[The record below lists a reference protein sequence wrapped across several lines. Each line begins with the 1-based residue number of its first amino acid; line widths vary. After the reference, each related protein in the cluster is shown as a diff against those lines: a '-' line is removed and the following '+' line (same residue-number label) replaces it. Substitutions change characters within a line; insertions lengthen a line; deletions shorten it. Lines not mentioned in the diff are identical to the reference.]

1 MGFEEHKRKWVFF
14 FIFVLLL
21 LLAFFMFR
29 PYLNAVIVG
38 ALLAYFIK
46 PFYSKLLQIIKSKV
60 ASQIIIGLSACL
72 ILFLLIA
79 ILAFPLATQA
89 QSLYVRSGQMV
100 SGFVTDL
107 QNCSDVTA
115 DRPACKLASTFSPLV
130 NSFQFKERSN
140 EFLQRTSL
148 YIYDKLTGFIAGV
161 VSFIIFLL
169 VMLFS
174 MFYFL
179 GQGDEI
185 KATILSILP
194 LSRSDKRRI
203 VQRLEETI
211 RAVIG
216 GNVTTAFLQGIA
228 ASLIFYLLN
237 IPSPL
242 FWGLIIAILAFIPGI
257 GPSLVWI
264 PMAVILIIQEEPI
277 KAIILVVASVLL
289 LTSIETLIKPKIIGT
304 KIQMSTYAV
313 FMSVLGG
320 LHFFGLLGFFFGP
333 ILLALLI
340 TCIQIYREM
349 DGLGKSDD

>member
-29 PYLNAVIVG
+29 PYLNAIVVG
-38 ALLAYFIK
+38 ALLAYFVK
-46 PFYSKLLQIIKSKV
+46 PLYSKLLQTIKSKV
-60 ASQIIIGLSACL
+60 ASQMIVGLGACL
-72 ILFLLIA
+72 VLFLIIA
-79 ILAFPLATQA
+79 AIAFPLAAQA
-89 QSLYVRSGQMV
+89 QSLYVKSGQLV
-100 SGFVTDL
+100 SDFAADM
-107 QNCSDVTA
+107 QNCSEETA
-115 DRPACKLASTFSPLV
+115 HRPACKLADTFSPAI
-130 NSFQFKERSN
+130 NSIQFKERSN

-148 YIYDKLTGFIAGV
+148 YIYDKITGFIAGI
-161 VSFIIFLL
+161 VSLLIFLL
-169 VMLFS
+169 VMIFS

-185 KATILSILP
+185 KTTILSILP
-194 LSRSDKRRI
+194 LSRSDKRRM

-211 RAVIG
+211 KAVIG
-216 GNVTTAFLQGIA
+216 GSVTTAFLQGVA
-228 ASLIFYLLN
+228 SSLIFYLLD

-242 FWGLIIAILAFIPGI
+242 FWGLIIAVLAFIPGV
-257 GPSLVWI
+257 GPSLIWI
-264 PMAVILIIQEEPI
+264 PMAVIFIIKGEVIQAVILI
-277 KAIILVVASVLL
+277 VASLLL
-289 LTSIETLIKPKIIGT
+289 LTSIETLLKPRIIGT

-349 DGLGKSDD
+349 DGIGKSDD